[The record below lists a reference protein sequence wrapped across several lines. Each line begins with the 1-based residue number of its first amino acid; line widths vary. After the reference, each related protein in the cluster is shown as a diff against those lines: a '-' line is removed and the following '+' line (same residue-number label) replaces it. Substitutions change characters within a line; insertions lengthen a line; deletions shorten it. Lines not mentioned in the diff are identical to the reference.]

1 MNIVLK
7 QNKYSLAFGETERKE
22 AMAKQTRN
30 KNLLPAAVLLK
41 WSLQSVYS
49 WSIDVE
55 KTILTSKVIKG

>member
-30 KNLLPAAVLLK
+30 KNFLLAVFITK
-41 WSLQSVYS
+41 MVA
-49 WSIDVE
+49 
-55 KTILTSKVIKG
+55 TICLFMED